1 MEGSVAR
8 QKHQERPGRARGMA
22 EAHLTLSPPPLH
34 SLPDLAVPDPML
46 DRALAELAAR
56 GALTG
61 ARSQK
66 VSARVDPGVLA
77 AAAERLGLAH
87 PSDVINAS
95 LALAAA
101 PDRFK
106 AWLRS
111 TTDRLSD
118 DFEPAL

>member
-1 MEGSVAR
+1 MAR
-8 QKHQERPGRARGMA
+8 QKHPERPGRAWGMA
-22 EAHLTLSPPPLH
+22 EAQMPLSPPPVR
-34 SLPDLAVPDPML
+34 SLPGLPVPDPAL
-46 DRALAELAAR
+46 DRALAELAAQ
-56 GALTG
+56 GAITG

-77 AAAERLGLAH
+77 AAAARLGLAQ

-111 TTDRLSD
+111 TTDRLTD
-118 DFEPAL
+118 HFEPAL

>member
-1 MEGSVAR
+1 
-8 QKHQERPGRARGMA
+8 MA
-22 EAHLTLSPPPLH
+22 EAQHPLAPPPLR
-34 SLPDLAVPDPML
+34 SLPGLPVQNPAL
-46 DRALAELAAR
+46 DRALTELAAQ
-56 GALTG
+56 GAITG

-77 AAAERLGLAH
+77 AAAARLGLAQ

-111 TTDRLSD
+111 NTDRLTD
-118 DFEPAL
+118 DFEPAP

>member
-1 MEGSVAR
+1 MAR
-8 QKHQERPGRARGMA
+8 QKHQQRPGHARGMA
-22 EAHLTLSPPPLH
+22 EAQLTLSPPSLR
-34 SLPDLAVPDPML
+34 SLPDLAVPDP
-46 DRALAELAAR
+46 ALAELAAR
-56 GALTG
+56 GAITG

-77 AAAERLGLAH
+77 AAAERLRLAH
-87 PSDVINAS
+87 PSDIINAS

-111 TTDRLSD
+111 TTDRLTD

>member
-1 MEGSVAR
+1 MAR
-8 QKHQERPGRARGMA
+8 QKHQERPGHARGMG
-22 EAHLTLSPPPLH
+22 EAQLTLSPPSLR
-34 SLPDLAVPDPML
+34 SLPDLAVPDPTL

-56 GALTG
+56 GAITG
-61 ARSQK
+61 ARSQT
-66 VSARVDPGVLA
+66 VSARVDPGVLE

-87 PSDVINAS
+87 PSDIINAS

-111 TTDRLSD
+111 TTDRLTD

>member
-1 MEGSVAR
+1 MVKHPPMPETLPAR
-8 QKHQERPGRARGMA
+8 PPGLAEAPMSFPRPDPRAR
-22 EAHLTLSPPPLH
+22 
-34 SLPDLAVPDPML
+34 PDPAL
-46 DRALAELAAR
+46 ERALSELAAL
-56 GALTG
+56 GAITG

-66 VSARVDPGVLA
+66 VSVRVDPGVLA
-77 AAAERLGLAH
+77 AAAQRLGLAQ

-106 AWLRS
+106 TWLRS
-111 TTDRLSD
+111 TSDRLTD

>member
-1 MEGSVAR
+1 MVHRHTRLLARHGSGA
-8 QKHQERPGRARGMA
+8 GGMA
-22 EAHLTLSPPPLH
+22 EAQQPLSPPPLR
-34 SLPDLAVPDPML
+34 SLPGLLVADPAL
-46 DRALAELAAR
+46 DRALAELAAQ
-56 GALTG
+56 GAITG

-77 AAAERLGLAH
+77 AAAARLGLTQ

-111 TTDRLSD
+111 TTDRLTD